1 MKRDPKLNPF
11 DPRNPEYWFR
21 KRLIGVTKVDYSN
34 GYNST
39 PGNWG
44 YNQYLFEPQAA
55 SLVSPKLIKEW
66 NERTYET
73 KFDPHPA
80 EEELGFICNEELN
93 VPGVDEQLI
102 LSVMSDGDTDQDII
116 RKIKETKNMVNN
128 KIIH

>member
-1 MKRDPKLNPF
+1 MKRNPKLNPF
-11 DPRNPEYWFR
+11 DPANPEYWFR
-21 KRLIGVTKVDYSN
+21 KRCVGIVKVE
-34 GYNST
+34 YNDET

-44 YNQYLFEPQAA
+44 YNQYLFEPQAVGF
-55 SLVSPKLIKEW
+55 VSPKLIKDW

-73 KFDPHPA
+73 KFDPYPG
-80 EEELGFICNEELN
+80 EEELAFICNEELN
-93 VPGVDEQLI
+93 VPGVDAQLV